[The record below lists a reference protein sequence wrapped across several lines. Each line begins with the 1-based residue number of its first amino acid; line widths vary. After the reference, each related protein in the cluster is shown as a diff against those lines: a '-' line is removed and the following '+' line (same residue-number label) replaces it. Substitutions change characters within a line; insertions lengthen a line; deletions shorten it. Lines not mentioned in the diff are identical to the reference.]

1 MTNSDINLSDASSV
15 DETGEGGFE
24 LMPPTGE
31 LAHLPDGDRPPL
43 ESITVTTAQPGRD
56 IPAVRDDDR
65 ARRMAW
71 KGLEDDD
78 PDDGDE
84 DPPVDFSQKG
94 PLPADDMDMTPM
106 VDVVFLLLIFFMV
119 TASFT
124 LQQTIETPPAITE
137 DPSIVKTDDQE
148 VDEEYVEVIVDQN
161 NSYFVTTKSQGDV
174 EAPTER
180 EMRERIKQA
189 KVDFGARVLKIR
201 AHTESTHG
209 RVTAV
214 WDSGIAIGMDQIIL
228 RTTEEDY

>member
-1 MTNSDINLSDASSV
+1 
-15 DETGEGGFE
+15 
-24 LMPPTGE
+24 MPPSGE
-31 LAHLPDGDRPPL
+31 LAQLPQGDRPPL
-43 ESITVTTAQPGRD
+43 ESIPIPGTPITRE
-56 IPAVRDDDR
+56 IPALRDDDR

-71 KGLEDDD
+71 KGLEEDD

-84 DPPVDFSQKG
+84 EPPVDFSQKG

-124 LQQTIETPPAITE
+124 LQQTIETPPAMTE
-137 DPSIVKTDDQE
+137 DPAFTQIEDPTEED
-148 VDEEYVEVIVDQN
+148 EYVEVIVDQN
-161 NSYFVTTKSQGDV
+161 NSYFVTTRSQGDV

-189 KVDFGARVLKIR
+189 KTDFGARVLKIR

-228 RTTEEDY
+228 RTTEEDF